1 MGKLFSLSV
10 ADNGGNRE
18 GDVVTWA
25 CNDMAFTVT
34 TSRPF
39 RARCSITLIVFLL
52 LFPSFAVE
60 APAGTFEEEVSAPLT
75 PSFSVGAKIRYLFK
89 SYTSYEFGD
98 PYFPYQE
105 QLSRLEFPL
114 DTWWAGLDMRL
125 RFRRFSVG
133 LEALTSVKQNAHG
146 EAEDSDWESGPDD
159 KTTYSTSQMRVAP
172 SYMVRFDADLE
183 VSDWLGLP
191 GWLKIRPLG
200 GIRYQRFNLVN
211 HDGIQYDLTGASGN
225 TLLPG
230 EGIRFK
236 QTYWHYF
243 VGLRSTIALSRPT
256 GIPSLTLN
264 LQADWA
270 YVEGM
275 NEDNHLQRAG
285 RRFTYEDTYGEAWHF
300 SMGLKKELGKGFS
313 MGLDGDYLTLSTT
326 GNHRLLNRTFG
337 MDMSFSNGVRVWSD
351 QLSLSLTLEYRF

>member
-1 MGKLFSLSV
+1 
-10 ADNGGNRE
+10 
-18 GDVVTWA
+18 
-25 CNDMAFTVT
+25 MALTAQ

-39 RARCSITLIVFLL
+39 RARCHVPLIVLL
-52 LFPSFAVE
+52 LFLFSSLAVE
-60 APAGTFEEEVSAPLT
+60 SPAGAFEEGVSTPLT
-75 PSFSVGAKIRYLFK
+75 PSFSVGAKIKYLFK
-89 SYTSYEFGD
+89 SHTSYEFGN
-98 PYFPYQE
+98 PLPPCQE
-105 QLSRLEFPL
+105 PLSRLEFPL

-125 RFRRFSVG
+125 RFPRFSVG

-146 EAEDSDWESGPDD
+146 EFEDSDWDNPDE
-159 KTTYSTSQMRVAP
+159 KTIYSTSQMRVAP

-183 VSDWLGLP
+183 VSDWLSLP
-191 GWLKIRPLG
+191 GWLKIRPVG
-200 GIRYQRFNLVN
+200 GMRYQRFNLIS

-225 TLLPG
+225 ALLPG

-243 VGLRSTIALSRPT
+243 VGLRSVIDLSRPT
-256 GIPSLTLN
+256 GIPSLSLN

-275 NEDNHLQRAG
+275 NEDNHLLRAG
-285 RRFTYEDTYGEAWHF
+285 RRFTYEDTYGEAWHC

-313 MGLDGDYLTLSTT
+313 IGLDGDYLTVSTT
-326 GNHRLLNRTFG
+326 GNHRLLNRTFDI
-337 MDMSFSNGVRVWSD
+337 DMSFSNGVKVWSD

>member
-1 MGKLFSLSV
+1 
-10 ADNGGNRE
+10 
-18 GDVVTWA
+18 
-25 CNDMAFTVT
+25 MAFTVT
-34 TSRPF
+34 TSRSF
-39 RARCSITLIVFLL
+39 LARCSVPLIVFVL
-52 LFPSFAVE
+52 LFSSIAVGSS
-60 APAGTFEEEVSAPLT
+60 AGAFEEDVSAPLT
-75 PSFSVGAKIRYLFK
+75 PSFSVGGKIRYLFK
-89 SYTSYEFGD
+89 SHTSYEFGN
-98 PYFPYQE
+98 PFPPCQE
-105 QLSRLEFPL
+105 PLSRLEFPL

-125 RFRRFSVG
+125 SFPRFSLG

-146 EAEDSDWESGPDD
+146 EFEDSDWDDDARPDE

-191 GWLKIRPLG
+191 GWLKIRPLV
-200 GIRYQRFNLVN
+200 GIRYQRFNLVS

-243 VGLRSTIALSRPT
+243 VGLRSVIDLSRPT
-256 GIPSLTLN
+256 GIPSLSLN

-275 NEDNHLQRAG
+275 NEDNHLFRPG
-285 RRFTYEDTYGEAWHF
+285 RRFTYEDTYGEAWHC
-300 SMGLKKELGKGFS
+300 SMGLKKELGEGFS
-313 MGLDGDYLTLSTT
+313 VGLDGDYLTVSTT

-337 MDMSFSNGVRVWSD
+337 IDMSFSNGVKVWSD